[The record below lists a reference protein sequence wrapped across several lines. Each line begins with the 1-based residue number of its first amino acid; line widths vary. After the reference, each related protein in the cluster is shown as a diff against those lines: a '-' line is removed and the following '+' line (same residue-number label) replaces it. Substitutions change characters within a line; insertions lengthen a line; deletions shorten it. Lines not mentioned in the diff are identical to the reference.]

1 MSFILLDLLHRGLAS
16 GGRITSGF
24 ADGGPAHPK
33 KRAALSDAPL
43 SHTGLRFCLLGPVRA
58 WRGTTEVDVGS
69 PQQRLVLAVLLL
81 ARGRAVSHDQLLDA
95 VWGEDHP
102 RTAISILRTY
112 VSRLRAVLGGDA
124 VVSVGNGYALVA
136 GTTDLADVEELSR
149 QGRYAEAL
157 ALWQGEPLAGLSGDY
172 AEVQRTHLSERRLTL
187 LERRIGEDI
196 DRGRH
201 AEVVPE
207 LTVLCAEHPTR
218 EQLAGLLM
226 LALYRSGRR
235 AEAIGVFTDTRKLLD
250 DELGIDPSV
259 ELADLHYKILT
270 GDPGLEG
277 KAPESPSVLAPGTR
291 VPRQLPADVTDFTG
305 REPDVEQVTQAL
317 REGASSALAIA
328 AVAGAGGMGKTVL
341 AVHVAHRL
349 APVYP
354 DGQLFV
360 DLQGTAQRP
369 VDPATVLGAFLR
381 ALGVDAASIPEGLEE
396 RSALY
401 RSVLADRQV
410 LVLLDNAA
418 SAVQIRPLLPG
429 AAGCAVLVTSRA
441 RLSGLSGARHL
452 DLRAMPPD
460 EALTMLVTIVG
471 KRRVDAEREAARALM
486 WACGY
491 LPLAIRI
498 VASRLAARPSWSL
511 ARMRDRM
518 ADERRR
524 LDELSV
530 DGLAVEATFAL
541 GYDQLDEAH
550 AAAFRLLAMP
560 NMPDMS
566 AGAAAAVL
574 DLPEAEAENL
584 CEALV
589 NLHMM
594 ESPAPGRYRHH
605 NLLKI
610 FARSRPEREEV
621 RRAALD
627 RLLGFYLAGMT
638 RIFRVE
644 YPEDPRLAEIR
655 PSHSGPSFAGL
666 DAGLEW
672 GVAEESYMLCCIHQ
686 VATTPGTALL
696 DAVTLID
703 LMSDVLDFESN
714 TTAYEKVAYHLVE
727 AAVARGDL
735 VAEAY
740 ARRKRAEILYA
751 GKAAE
756 AAAQEARNVRDL
768 DPHGKVLV
776 NQAHAANIL
785 AMLAH
790 DRRAY
795 DEAVATYEE
804 AIGIWRALG
813 NRSYET
819 VVLGNL
825 AVVLSEAGRGAEALE
840 AATEAA
846 ALSRELRGGE
856 PSPLIVYQLGVALAA
871 SGRHDEALAR
881 FRGCCAEFR
890 RLKQHTWV
898 GLTLRR
904 MAQTYLNAGRPE
916 GAVDHAE
923 EALAILADTEPAW
936 IRGKVLTVLG
946 RAFGELGRSSRARA
960 CLTEALAILT
970 RQDLPDAD
978 DVRAMLAA
986 DLAAHTH

>member
-1 MSFILLDLLHRGLAS
+1 M
-16 GGRITSGF
+16 
-24 ADGGPAHPK
+24 
-33 KRAALSDAPL
+33 SDAPL

-58 WRGTTEVDVGS
+58 WRGTAEVDVGS
-69 PQQRLVLAVLLL
+69 PQQRLVLAVLLV

-157 ALWQGEPLAGLSGDY
+157 ALWQGEPLAGLAGDY

-196 DRGRH
+196 EMGRH

-277 KAPESPSVLAPGTR
+277 RPPEYPVALAPGTR

-305 REPDVEQVTQAL
+305 REPDVEQVAQAL
-317 REGASSALAIA
+317 RDCSSSALAIA

-349 APVYP
+349 APSYP

-360 DLQGTAQRP
+360 DLQGIAQRP
-369 VDPATVLGAFLR
+369 VDPESVLGAFLR
-381 ALGVDAASIPEGLEE
+381 ALGVDAASIPDGLEE

-401 RSVLADRQV
+401 RSVLADRRV

-460 EALTMLVTIVG
+460 EALAMLVTIVG
-471 KRRVDAEREAARALM
+471 RPRVDAEPGAARDLL
-486 WACGY
+486 WSCGY

-541 GYDQLDEAH
+541 GYDQLDQAH
-550 AAAFRLLAMP
+550 AAAFRLLAVP

-566 AGAAAAVL
+566 AGAAAALL

-610 FARSRPEREEV
+610 FARSRPEREEI

-638 RIFRVE
+638 RIFRLE

-655 PSHSGPSFAGL
+655 PSHSGPSFTGL

-672 GVAEESYMLCCIHQ
+672 GVAEEPYMLCCIHQ
-686 VATTPGTALL
+686 VATTPGTALH
-696 DAVTLID
+696 DAVVLID

-714 TTAYEKVAYHLVE
+714 TTAYEKVAQHLVE

-735 VAEAY
+735 VAESY

-756 AAAQEARNVRDL
+756 AAAEEARTVRDL
-768 DPHGKVLV
+768 DSHGQVLV

-790 DRRAY
+790 DRRSY

-804 AIGIWRALG
+804 AIGIWRTLG

-840 AATEAA
+840 AAREAA

-881 FRGCCAEFR
+881 FRACCAEFR

-916 GAVDHAE
+916 RAVDHAE

-986 DLAAHTH
+986 DFAAHTH